1 MTEDHTPRDDVS
13 SASVSGD
20 ESEGDAL
27 TIQPRPRMPD
37 GTALPAPL
45 LTGKRW
51 FSLHGK
57 QRRGLVVALVV
68 GLVVLTLGSSLLYF
82 VMPRLTPAPSPV
94 SSAFHA
100 SQCPFKPG
108 LGIVEGQDVRCGYLV
123 VPEDRTRPNSP
134 TIRLAVAVF
143 KSHAS
148 RSFPDAVLYLNGGPG
163 YALLEDVGPH
173 ILDYL
178 PYYALDHDFILL
190 DQRGTGY
197 SQPSLACPE
206 VIALQYRS
214 LDERLSLDRNAAL
227 QVQAAR
233 TCHNRLVSAGI
244 NLNAYNTLENAADV
258 HDLVRALGYKQ
269 VNLYGISYGTRLALT
284 VMRLYPGDLRSVV
297 LDSVYPPQRNFFTSL
312 PNSVQRVFNVLFQ
325 GCAAELACKQAYPH
339 LQTAFYTL
347 VADLDTNPI
356 IFQTTDALT
365 GKSYTV
371 LFTGDDLLWWLFHS
385 LYRTS
390 LIPRLPAVIFQVRN
404 HDYTQLSQIYGEFIF
419 MFSDTLSDGMNYSV
433 QCGEDMAFTT
443 PQDLVTAVQ
452 VLEPQLR
459 PALLSDLQESYSI
472 CQLWGVK
479 PVPLVQKE
487 PVTSAIP
494 TLILAG
500 EYDPVTPPA
509 NAMLAALT
517 LSKSFS
523 FQFPG
528 TGHGVDYTHNPS
540 CADEIIFAFQEIPAE
555 KPDSSCID
563 RIGEPLF
570 E

>member
-13 SASVSGD
+13 SGSVSGD
-20 ESEGDAL
+20 ESEDDAL
-27 TIQPRPRMPD
+27 TRQPRPGIPA
-37 GTALPAPL
+37 GPALPAPL
-45 LTGKRW
+45 LTAKRW
-51 FSLHGK
+51 FALHGK

-82 VMPRLTPAPSPV
+82 VMPQLTPAPSPV

-173 ILDYL
+173 ILAYL
-178 PYYALDHDFILL
+178 PFYALDHDFILL

-206 VIALQYRS
+206 VIALQNRS
-214 LDERLSLDRNAAL
+214 LDERLSLDARAAL
-227 QVQAAR
+227 EVQAAR

-284 VMRLYPGDLRSVV
+284 VMRLYPADLRSVV
-297 LDSVYPPQRNFFTSL
+297 LDSVYPPQSNGFTSR
-312 PNSVQRVFNVLFQ
+312 PGAVKRVFDTLFN
-325 GCAAELACKQAYPH
+325 GCAAERACKQAYPH

-347 VADLDTNPI
+347 VADLDTTPI
-356 IFQTTDALT
+356 TFQTTDALT

-371 LFTGDDLLWWLFHS
+371 LFTGDDLLDWLFFS
-385 LYRTS
+385 LYHTY
-390 LIPRLPAVIFQVRN
+390 LIPKLPAVIFQVRN
-404 HDYTQLSQIYGEFIF
+404 HDYTQLSQIYGEV
-419 MFSDTLSDGMNYSV
+419 MFSDLFSFGMYYSV

-443 PQDLVTAVQ
+443 PQDLATAVRI
-452 VLEPQLR
+452 LEPQLR
-459 PALLSDLQESYSI
+459 LYLRSFLQESYSI

-540 CADEIIFAFQEIPAE
+540 CADEIIFAFQEISAE

-563 RIGEPLF
+563 TIGEPLF

>member
-1 MTEDHTPRDDVS
+1 MKEDHTPRDDVS
-13 SASVSGD
+13 SGSVSGD
-20 ESEGDAL
+20 ESQGDAL
-27 TIQPRPRMPD
+27 TIQPQPGKPA
-37 GTALPAPL
+37 GPALPAPL
-45 LTGKRW
+45 LTAKRW
-51 FSLHGK
+51 SSLHGK

-68 GLVVLTLGSSLLYF
+68 GLVVLTLGSSFLYL
-82 VMPRLTPAPSPV
+82 VMPRLTPAPAPV

-108 LGIVEGQDVRCGYLV
+108 LGIVEGQDVKCGYLV
-123 VPEDRTRPNSP
+123 VPEDRTRPHSP

-143 KSHAS
+143 KSRAS
-148 RSFPDAVLYLNGGPG
+148 RSFPDPVLYLTGGPG
-163 YALLEDVGPH
+163 DALLEEVGPH
-173 ILDYL
+173 YLDYL
-178 PYYALDHDFILL
+178 PDYALDHDFILL

-206 VIALQYRS
+206 VLALHYRS
-214 LDERLSLDRNAAL
+214 LNERLSLDARAAL
-227 QVQAAR
+227 EVQAAR
-233 TCHNRLVSAGI
+233 MCHNRLVSAGI

-284 VMRLYPGDLRSVV
+284 VMRLYPADLRSVV
-297 LDSVYPPQRNFFTSL
+297 LDSVYPPQENFFTSL
-312 PNSVQRVFNVLFQ
+312 PNSVQRVFNVLFN

-339 LQTAFYTL
+339 LPTAFYTL
-347 VADLDTNPI
+347 VADLDTTPI
-356 IFQTTDALT
+356 PFQTTDAQT

-371 LFTGDDLLWWLFHS
+371 LFTGDDLLLWLFHS
-385 LYRTS
+385 LYRTY

-404 HDYTQLSQIYGEFIF
+404 HDYTQLSQIYSEVIF
-419 MFSDTLSDGMNYSV
+419 RFSDTLSFGMNYSV
-433 QCGEDMAFTT
+433 QCSEDMAFTT
-443 PQDLVTAVQ
+443 PQDLAASVRI
-452 VLEPQLR
+452 LEPQLR
-459 PALLSDLQESYSI
+459 PALLSYLQESYSI

-479 PVPLVQKE
+479 PAPLVQKE
-487 PVTSAIP
+487 SVTSAIP

-509 NAMLAALT
+509 NGMLAART

-523 FQFPG
+523 FLFPG
-528 TGHGVDYTHNPS
+528 TGHGVQYTNPP

-563 RIGEPLF
+563 KIGEPLF